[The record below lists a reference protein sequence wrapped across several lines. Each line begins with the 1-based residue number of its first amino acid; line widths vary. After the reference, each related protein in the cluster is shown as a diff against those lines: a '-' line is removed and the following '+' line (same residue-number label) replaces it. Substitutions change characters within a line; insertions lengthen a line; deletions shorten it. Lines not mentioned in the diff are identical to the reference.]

1 MHVDSF
7 KGKSNTSKCYK
18 VRNIFLSE
26 ISRNIRQE
34 HRRALCY
41 ARCMYDEGGGQ
52 FFKLLLSVLFALG
65 KTKQWN
71 TVRSIPISF

>member
-1 MHVDSF
+1 M
-7 KGKSNTSKCYK
+7 
-18 VRNIFLSE
+18 
-26 ISRNIRQE
+26 
-34 HRRALCY
+34 
-41 ARCMYDEGGGQ
+41 RCAMLAACTMKGGQ

>member
-7 KGKSNTSKCYK
+7 KVKSNTSKCYK

-34 HRRALCY
+34 HRRALCS
-41 ARCMYDEGGGQ
+41 ACTMNGEQ
-52 FFKLLLSVLFALG
+52 FFKLLLSELFALG

>member
-41 ARCMYDEGGGQ
+41 ARCMYDEWGAV
-52 FFKLLLSVLFALG
+52 F
-65 KTKQWN
+65 
-71 TVRSIPISF
+71 